1 MGHNG
6 NWQQE
11 SVYMGKNLVTEF
23 QLFLAGTNGEKP
35 REHQKIQSYII
46 FFFQSNTLS
55 VKAGFSLTRYK
66 SI

>member
-23 QLFLAGTNGEKP
+23 QLFLARTNGEKP
-35 REHQKIQSYII
+35 REQQKFNLTS
-46 FFFQSNTLS
+46 FFFQSNALS
-55 VKAGFSLTRYK
+55 VKAGFSLTHNK
-66 SI
+66 SM